1 MKYCII
7 TDSDNYILEIKWT
20 NNPIRDL
27 YELNLEDYD
36 FTGNK
41 RYCWKLIG
49 NKKDFHLV
57 FDEDKFEELEAQEI
71 PFRKQQRILELKDL
85 LNQTDYILTKTVE
98 DLLSCSTLLQ
108 IIAVF
113 ANTLKNYATVIDDRK
128 KWRKE
133 IEDLQ
138 ND

>member
-49 NKKDFHLV
+49 NKKDFHLE

-85 LNQTDYILTKTVE
+85 LDQTDYILTKTVE

-108 IIAVF
+108 IVAVF

-133 IEDLQ
+133 IEELQ